1 MIINNFVPAE
11 KIFENYNSLNINNS
25 SNIDNNSKTSNSFQD
40 AFKESLDK
48 LNEKQIEADNITNDF
63 IAGKDVEVHE
73 MMLSM
78 EETKMSLQLAIQ
90 VRNKVVEAVQEL
102 TRMQL

>member
-1 MIINNFVPAE
+1 MIINKFVPE
-11 KIFENYNSLNINNS
+11 DKVFENYNNLNINNS
-25 SNIDNNSKTSNSFQD
+25 LNSNDSKSLNSFQD
-40 AFKESLDK
+40 ILKESLDK
-48 LNEKQIEADNITNDF
+48 LNEKQVVADNITNDF
-63 IAGKDVEVHE
+63 IAGEDVEVHE

-78 EETKMSLQLAIQ
+78 EEAKMSLQLAIQ

>member
-1 MIINNFVPAE
+1 MIVNNFVPSE
-11 KIFENYNSLNINNS
+11 KVFESSLNINN
-25 SNIDNNSKTSNSFQD
+25 IKTSPSEKNFQSALKD
-40 AFKESLDK
+40 SLDK
-48 LNEKQIEADNITNDF
+48 LNEKQINADNITNDF
-63 IAGKDVEVHE
+63 ISGKDVEVHE

-78 EETKMSLQLAIQ
+78 EESKMSLQLAIQ

>member
-1 MIINNFVPAE
+1 MIINRFVPME
-11 KIFENYNSLNINNS
+11 GIFENNNISNINDNKS
-25 SNIDNNSKTSNSFQD
+25 SNTFQNVL
-40 AFKESLDK
+40 KENLDK
-48 LNEKQIEADNITNDF
+48 VNEKQIEADNITNDF

-73 MMLSM
+73 MILSM
-78 EETKMSLQLAIQ
+78 EEAKMSLQLAIQ

>member
-1 MIINNFVPAE
+1 MVINNFVPVE
-11 KIFENYNSLNINNS
+11 KIFENTNTTVSNNNNS
-25 SNIDNNSKTSNSFQD
+25 SNTFQD
-40 AFKESLDK
+40 LLKENLDK

-63 IAGKDVEVHE
+63 IIGKDVDVHE

-78 EETKMSLQLAIQ
+78 EEAKMSLQLAIQ

-102 TRMQL
+102 NRMQL

>member
-1 MIINNFVPAE
+1 MIINNFVPAD
-11 KIFENYNSLNINNS
+11 KIFENSTIS
-25 SNIDNNSKTSNSFQD
+25 SNGTSNSSSDFENVLKD
-40 AFKESLDK
+40 SLDK

-78 EETKMSLQLAIQ
+78 EEAKMSLQMAIQ